1 MFTVV
6 VIVWSLTD
14 WMLVDPP
21 RSRAAVLRIMSHV
34 CASKSD
40 ARNTLPYTQNTTLG
54 QSNRPYVGYKKN
66 N

>member
-1 MFTVV
+1 
-6 VIVWSLTD
+6 LTD

-54 QSNRPYVGYKKN
+54 QSNRPYVGYKKE
-66 N
+66 